1 MNIKRMIA
9 IWMSVAIGLTASS
22 IPLFCAEDAA
32 SKLLAKETMTEA
44 QAVTKE
50 AAESEAKQMP
60 SVPAMPEKF
69 KKILSAEDAYI
80 LKAGDRI
87 KITIYPDDEY
97 LKGGEMEVS
106 SEGNITLPL
115 MGKVEVEGKTAI
127 EAEREIARIIDQDY
141 LVDPEVVIEVTEKF
155 AAEDEKSV
163 VLLGQIRS
171 PGTYP
176 FPKGERFTLLQAIA
190 LAGGFTDVANI
201 KRIKIVRGGKETSE
215 LIRANA
221 EEIISG
227 KSPDIV
233 LQNGDVVNV
242 AESIF

>member
-1 MNIKRMIA
+1 MNMRNWILIC
-9 IWMSVAIGLTASS
+9 ILTMFLGSS
-22 IPLFCAEDAA
+22 GHGNLFGAESAGNQ
-32 SKLLAKETMTEA
+32 LLAKEAAPAQVVADEA
-44 QAVTKE
+44 P
-50 AAESEAKQMP
+50 AEEGGKFAD
-60 SVPAMPEKF
+60 VPAMPEKF
-69 KKILSAEDAYI
+69 KKVLSAEDAYV
-80 LKAGDRI
+80 LKSGDRL

-127 EAEREIARIIDQDY
+127 EAEREIAKIIDQDY

-155 AAEDEKSV
+155 AAEEEKSV
-163 VLLGQIRS
+163 VLLGQVRS

-176 FPKGERFTLLQAIA
+176 FPKGEKFTLLQAIA

-201 KRIKIVRGGKETSE
+201 KRIKIVRGGKEASR
-215 LIRANA
+215 LIKANA
-221 EEIISG
+221 EDIISG
-227 KSPDIV
+227 RTPDIV
-233 LQNGDVVNV
+233 LENGDVVNV